1 MKNNTPNGAAITT
14 LDDLFSKVDLYVDY
28 SFKVYQENND
38 GKMHINKNE
47 LERMEI
53 VLGMFQSSI
62 DAFCIFCNKTYPFT
76 IKQNSSSKRYSE
88 FSSINAINIGE
99 DIFINMDNP
108 KYDNLPPVVDKDNL
122 HEFLIDYVTFDFACK
137 KSEKHI
143 YRMYTILLIRYGEI
157 TIRKIGQYPSKI
169 DIWGFD
175 FDQYRNQLNKINAYS
190 DFKKAELCMSDGLYA
205 GAYAYLRR
213 VFEKMLKEYC
223 KGLTLE
229 NNRVETKIEACIDKF
244 DERVRPL
251 LKNLYSILSIG
262 IHELDDKQSERFYV
276 YLRTVLEMQLEYV
289 KENNDRD
296 NQTKELKDKIDSIVN
311 DLK

>member
-1 MKNNTPNGAAITT
+1 MNDNTRDNAAVKT

-28 SFKVYQENND
+28 SFKVYQEHDD
-38 GKMHINKNE
+38 GKMHTNKNE
-47 LERMEI
+47 LERIE
-53 VLGMFQSSI
+53 VLLGMFQTSI

-76 IKQNSSSKRYSE
+76 IKQNSSSKRHFD
-88 FSSINAINIGE
+88 FSLNNIIDIGK

-108 KYDNLPPVVDKDNL
+108 KCNRLPPIVDKNNL
-122 HEFLIDYVTFDFACK
+122 HEFSIDYVTFDFTCK
-137 KSEKHI
+137 KSEEHI
-143 YRMYTILLIRYGEI
+143 YRMYIILIIKYGEI
-157 TIRKIGQYPSKI
+157 IIRKIGQFPSKI

-175 FDQYRNQLNKINAYS
+175 FDQYRNQLNKIDAYS

-223 KGLTLE
+223 KGLTLKD
-229 NNRVETKIEACIDKF
+229 NHVETKIEACIERF
-244 DERVRPL
+244 DERVKPL

-262 IHELDDKQSERFYV
+262 IHELDDKQSEKFYV

-296 NQTKELKDKIDSIVN
+296 NQTKELKEKIDSIIN